1 VGNYIRAAS
10 WQVEPEYRQATAQFI
25 QEYMLPLA
33 QARVNDGT
41 SEGWG
46 VTSPAAA
53 MMSNEAG
60 FSFSVVNVLKD
71 ADTLWK
77 APGLMSEEFFKK
89 ALPGENTRLTWQKG
103 TASQRTARS

>member
-25 QEYMLPLA
+25 QEYMLPPA

-46 VTSPAAA
+46 VTRPAAA
-53 MMSNEAG
+53 MMSDDKAG
-60 FSFSVVNVLKD
+60 FLSASSTFLRMRTVVE
-71 ADTLWK
+71 
-77 APGLMSEEFFKK
+77 G
-89 ALPGENTRLTWQKG
+89 
-103 TASQRTARS
+103 ARVDE